1 VERARKEERAPKGWP
16 AALLM
21 FHIGMWRERMRDSL
35 AASVEGREY
44 KLPGARDEINDRELA
59 AGIGTPLNDASAR
72 ADHLLTEIG
81 DLFGK
86 VGDRPVQWFAP
97 VSASD
102 AVLRNSYSHPRVHI
116 CEYLAENGD
125 AALAEK
131 LRDEALSELGEMSA
145 PEYVTKVLTDLRL

>member
-1 VERARKEERAPKGWP
+1 VERARKEETAPKGWP

-72 ADHLLTEIG
+72 ADHLLTEIS

-86 VGDRPVQWFAP
+86 VGDRPVQWFAQ

-102 AVLRNSYSHPRVHI
+102 AVLRNSYAHPRVHI

-131 LRDEALSELGEMSA
+131 LRGEALSELGELSA
-145 PEYVTKVLTDLRL
+145 PEYVTQVLTEFRL